1 MRTGAALGQ
10 PGGVRAIVP
19 TGPCCWR
26 ATTIRVRRVGLRAGS
41 WFPFWHSLGYPRVS
55 TSVCIQCRI
64 GRASPALPAE
74 WGGLSFPLSTTPGP
88 LTHRNT
94 DLPTATIGRKAP
106 AAPSAGRS
114 WRSPARDAPNPNR
127 PANRTYGASVL
138 ATNPSEPGHATDRHG
153 VSRVTNSD
161 CSQHP
166 SRHASCHGDQGGPTK
181 WHEPNP
187 CDQGQANQ
195 DRA

>member
-1 MRTGAALGQ
+1 VSWRSRARLTQPVRTRATLGQ

-26 ATTIRVRRVGLRAGS
+26 ATTIRVQRVGLRAGS

-74 WGGLSFPLSTTPGP
+74 CGGLSFPLSTTPGP

-106 AAPSAGRS
+106 AAPPAGQS
-114 WRSPARDAPNPNR
+114 WRSPAAMPPTQTGPQIERTAPLCWRPTQASPAMRLTGMAIARDQLRLLTTPI
-127 PANRTYGASVL
+127 
-138 ATNPSEPGHATDRHG
+138 
-153 VSRVTNSD
+153 
-161 CSQHP
+161 P
-166 SRHASCHGDQGGPTK
+166 SRIM
-181 WHEPNP
+181 
-187 CDQGQANQ
+187 
-195 DRA
+195 